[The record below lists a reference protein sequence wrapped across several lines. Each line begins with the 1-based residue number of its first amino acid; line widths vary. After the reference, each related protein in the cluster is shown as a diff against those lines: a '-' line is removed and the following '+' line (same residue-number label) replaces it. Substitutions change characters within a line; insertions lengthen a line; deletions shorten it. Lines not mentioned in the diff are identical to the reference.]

1 MIDQKTK
8 AAEIAAAL
16 KEFLCNDLCKKHI
29 DVNKSFAE
37 LGIDS
42 MALLR
47 IILFLEEKFKINI
60 TDNLLTIEHLKDIN
74 SLSNLVAT
82 ILLKNK

>member
-1 MIDQKTK
+1 MTDQEIK
-8 AAEIAAAL
+8 AAEISAAL
-16 KEFLCNDLCKKHI
+16 KEFLCNDLCKKDI

-47 IILFLEEKFKINI
+47 IILFLEERFKVNI

-74 SLSNLVAT
+74 SLSNLVA
-82 ILLKNK
+82 ILLKDK